1 MSIVLSTNNTT
12 QFGNFTIEWQNFDI
26 LSCTVPIKISVSL
39 FSCISPAYTQVQDIS
54 CLQETDIDFPDSI
67 CQPTTTTTAVDIIS
81 FNNIIQ
87 YYFSLK

>member
-1 MSIVLSTNNTT
+1 MNIVSSANNTT
-12 QFGNFTIEWQNFDI
+12 QFDNFTIEWQNFNI
-26 LSCTVPIKISVSL
+26 FSCAVPITISVSL
-39 FSCISPAYTQVQDIS
+39 FSCISPNYTQVEDIS

-87 YYFSLK
+87 YYFFLK